1 MASSIDPKNFEGKRR
16 VARQLLHQAIVSIF
30 NNDNPLAIHL
40 MAQALEASL
49 SDLFRAAQRVDPFLS
64 LIMPDRKREM
74 ISLMR
79 KSANFIK
86 HADND
91 PLEKMDGRDIV
102 GMNGALISVAC
113 FRYEAL
119 FGERTDHMI
128 LFGYYMAVL
137 KPETMTAM
145 PLDRAKQIYDALNSD
160 MTRGALLAL
169 MASTCRLTP
178 EIATERA
185 ADLTDLTKANQIKLE
200 RD

>member
-1 MASSIDPKNFEGKRR
+1 MTTSINPKNFEGKRR
-16 VARQLLHQAIVSIF
+16 VARQLIHQAIVSIF
-30 NNDNPLAIHL
+30 NDDNPLAIHL

-64 LIMPDRKREM
+64 LIKSDRKREM

-91 PLEKMDGRDIV
+91 PLEQMDGRDIV
-102 GMNGALISVAC
+102 GMNDALVSAAC
-113 FRYEAL
+113 FRYATL
-119 FGERTDHMI
+119 FGERTEHMI

-137 KPETMTAM
+137 KPKTMTAM
-145 PLDRAKQIYDALNSD
+145 PLDRAKQIYDALNGD

-169 MASTCRLTP
+169 MANTCRLTP
-178 EIATERA
+178 EIAAERA
-185 ADLTDLTKANQIKLE
+185 ADLTDLTKANQIELE
-200 RD
+200 RN